1 MKISADTVVP
11 LENATLLYNAA
22 GEPKELH
29 VVSGADHQF
38 SGRHE
43 EAWEAL
49 FSWLKRNFPV

>member
-49 FSWLKRNFPV
+49 FS